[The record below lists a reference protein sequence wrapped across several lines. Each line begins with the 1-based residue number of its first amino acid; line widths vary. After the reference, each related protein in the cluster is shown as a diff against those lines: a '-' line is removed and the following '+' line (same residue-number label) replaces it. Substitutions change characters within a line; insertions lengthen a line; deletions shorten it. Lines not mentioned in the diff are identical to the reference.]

1 MLPATYLLS
10 KVEGIAAITGVS
22 AAVLTSQ
29 INAGIIRAKG
39 KGDPYT
45 AVKYGVPLGMMALL
59 NIPFKAPVSI
69 QTPQELKAWLQS
81 VMVDFGV
88 GTLQQEGVNNAIK
101 PHKNLDKNR
110 RNSSK

>member
-1 MLPATYLLS
+1 MS
-10 KVEGIAAITGVS
+10 
-22 AAVLTSQ
+22 SQ
-29 INAGIIRAKG
+29 LNAGIIRAKG

-45 AVKYGVPLGMMALL
+45 AAMYGVPLGLMALL

-88 GTLQQEGVNNAIK
+88 GTLQQTGVNNAIK
-101 PHKNLDKNR
+101 GRKDLDQEDQR
-110 RNSSK
+110 SFQ

>member
-1 MLPATYLLS
+1 M
-10 KVEGIAAITGVS
+10 
-22 AAVLTSQ
+22 
-29 INAGIIRAKG
+29 
-39 KGDPYT
+39 
-45 AVKYGVPLGMMALL
+45 YGVPPGLMALL